1 MNNTFS
7 FISLFGSN
15 KNKDGGFRSLFASN
29 EGAETAG
36 TIASSGWYS
45 RSSSNDGSLFG
56 AETAGTVAFSS
67 TSSFGGCSSSGGS
80 SFSVIG

>member
-1 MNNTFS
+1 MNNTFAFIPLFAS
-7 FISLFGSN
+7 NQNKGGFISLF
-15 KNKDGGFRSLFASN
+15 ASK

-36 TIASSGWYS
+36 TVASSGWYS
-45 RSSSNDGSLFG
+45 HSSSNAGNIFG